1 MLITEHE
8 LCTGC
13 GVCANI
19 CPQKAI
25 KMTSSKRGFLYP
37 AVDDNICIHCNRCI
51 KQCPVKHDNV
61 AEEMKKK
68 VCAVWSKDNETRIK
82 SSSGG
87 FFMVAAKYILSNGGA
102 VCATRFSDDFSGVF
116 FDICESESELYK
128 FRGSKYVQSN
138 LNPVYSRVKDLLDN
152 KRLVLFVGT
161 GCQVAAIKSYLGR
174 EYDNLLCMD
183 LVCHGVPSPMIWK
196 EYIQSLNTEYGNS
209 GVKSI
214 SFRVKRPSWK
224 EYSLEVIFNNGQKY
238 IKSKTQDPYL
248 IAFGKDIIL
257 RPSCEHC
264 KYACLK
270 REGDI
275 TISDFGAYRSFDF
288 KTRNDETGISCCII
302 NSQKGIQLF
311 ELLRN
316 ELVVVEKGMDEAIR
330 GNRSLIKP
338 WSVSERADEFWNLYD
353 KKGIDALIQY
363 CQPFRISKKMKMDWF
378 KQDHLWL
385 IPKPVLKMILKQ
397 KS

>member
-1 MLITEHE
+1 
-8 LCTGC
+8 
-13 GVCANI
+13 
-19 CPQKAI
+19 
-25 KMTSSKRGFLYP
+25 
-37 AVDDNICIHCNRCI
+37 
-51 KQCPVKHDNV
+51 
-61 AEEMKKK
+61 
-68 VCAVWSKDNETRIK
+68 
-82 SSSGG
+82 
-87 FFMVAAKYILSNGGA
+87 
-102 VCATRFSDDFSGVF
+102 
-116 FDICESESELYK
+116 
-128 FRGSKYVQSN
+128 
-138 LNPVYSRVKDLLDN
+138 
-152 KRLVLFVGT
+152 
-161 GCQVAAIKSYLGR
+161 
-174 EYDNLLCMD
+174 MD

-275 TISDFGAYRSFDF
+275 TISDFWAYRSFDF

-316 ELVVVEKGMDEAIR
+316 ELVVVEKGMDEVIR

>member
-19 CPQKAI
+19 CPKKAI

-68 VCAVWSKDNETRIK
+68 VYAVWSKDNETRIK

-87 FFMVAAKYILSNGGA
+87 FFMVVAKYILSNGGA
-102 VCATRFSDDFSGVF
+102 VCATRFSDDFSGAV
-116 FDICESESELYK
+116 FDICESESELYR

-138 LNPVYSRVKDLLDN
+138 LNPVYSRVKDLLEN

-174 EYDNLLCMD
+174 TYDNLLCID
-183 LVCHGVPSPMIWK
+183 LICHGVPSPMVWEK
-196 EYIQSLNTEYGNS
+196 YIQHLDKEHGNS

-214 SFRVKRPSWK
+214 SFRVKKPSWK
-224 EYSLEVIFNNGQKY
+224 EYSLEVIFNNGQNY
-238 IKSKTQDPYL
+238 VRSKTQDPYL

-275 TISDFGAYRSFDF
+275 TISDFWAYRSFDF
-288 KTRNDETGISCCII
+288 KTRNDEKGISCCIV
-302 NSQKGIQLF
+302 NSQKGTQLF

-316 ELVVVEKGMDEAIR
+316 EFVVVEKEIDEAIR

-338 WSVSERADEFWNLYD
+338 WSANEKTDEFWNLYD
-353 KKGIDALIQY
+353 EKGIDALTQY
-363 CQPFRISKKMKMDWF
+363 CQPFSIPKQMKLDWF

-385 IPKPVLKMILKQ
+385 IPKPVLKVILKQ

>member
-275 TISDFGAYRSFDF
+275 TISDFWAYRSFDF

-316 ELVVVEKGMDEAIR
+316 ELVVVEKGMDEVIR

>member
-116 FDICESESELYK
+116 FDICESKSELYK

-275 TISDFGAYRSFDF
+275 TISDFWAYRSFDF

>member
-275 TISDFGAYRSFDF
+275 TISDFWAYRSFDF

-330 GNRSLIKP
+330 GNRNLIKP
-338 WSVSERADEFWNLYD
+338 WFVSERADEFWNLYD

>member
-68 VCAVWSKDNETRIK
+68 VYAVWSKDNETRIK

-102 VCATRFSDDFSGVF
+102 VCATRFSDDFSGAV

-138 LNPVYSRVKDLLDN
+138 LNPVYSRVRDLLKN

-161 GCQVAAIKSYLGR
+161 GCQVAAIKTYLGR
-174 EYDNLLCMD
+174 SYDNLICID
-183 LVCHGVPSPMIWK
+183 LICHGVPSPMIW
-196 EYIQSLNTEYGNS
+196 ERYIQYLDKEHGDS

-214 SFRVKRPSWK
+214 SFRVKKTSWK
-224 EYSLEVIFNNGQKY
+224 EYSLEVVFNNGRKY
-238 IKSKTQDPYL
+238 EKSKTQDPYL

-270 REGDI
+270 REGDV
-275 TISDFGAYRSFDF
+275 TISDFWAYRSFDF
-288 KTRNDETGISCCII
+288 KTRNDEKGISCCII
-302 NSQKGIQLF
+302 NSQKGVQLF

-316 ELVVVEKGMDEAIR
+316 EFVVVEKGLDEAIR
-330 GNRSLIKP
+330 GNRSLVKP
-338 WSVSERADEFWNLYD
+338 WSANAKTDEFWNLYD

-363 CQPFRISKKMKMDWF
+363 CQPFHISKKMKMDWF

>member
-196 EYIQSLNTEYGNS
+196 EYIQSLNTDYGNS

-214 SFRVKRPSWK
+214 SFRVQRPSWT

-275 TISDFGAYRSFDF
+275 TISDFWAYRSFDF

-397 KS
+397 

>member
-224 EYSLEVIFNNGQKY
+224 AYSLEVIFNNGQKY

-275 TISDFGAYRSFDF
+275 TISDFWAYRSFDF

>member
-13 GVCANI
+13 GVCADI

-68 VCAVWSKDNETRIK
+68 VYAVWSKDNETRIK

-138 LNPVYSRVKDLLDN
+138 LNSVYSRVKHLLDN

-196 EYIQSLNTEYGNS
+196 EYIQSLNTEYENS

-238 IKSKTQDPYL
+238 IRSKTQDPYL

-275 TISDFGAYRSFDF
+275 TISDFWAYRSFDF
-288 KTRNDETGISCCII
+288 KTRNDEKGISCCII
-302 NSQKGIQLF
+302 NSQKGVRLF

-316 ELVVVEKGMDEAIR
+316 DFVVVEKGLDEAIR

-338 WSVSERADEFWNLYD
+338 WSANAKTDEFWNLYD

-385 IPKPVLKMILKQ
+385 IPKPVLKMILKK